1 MDFYTP
7 FGNPPAILGEV
18 IARFYG
24 LLRAAGAFDSH
35 CAPEALSIDPSITVN
50 YVQLTVLGRSD
61 KLDGFVLTSLEN
73 ISYKALIVGA
83 GFL

>member
-1 MDFYTP
+1 MDFYTS
-7 FGNPPAILGEV
+7 FGNLPAILGEV

-24 LLRAAGAFDSH
+24 LLRGRFDSDR
-35 CAPEALSIDPSITVN
+35 AREALSIEPSITVN

-61 KLDGFVLTSLEN
+61 ALDGFVLTSLQN
-73 ISYKALIVGA
+73 LSYKALIAGA